1 MTGTAGRTGR
11 IVVSGLGAVGPWGA
25 ERTALE
31 AVLAGGP
38 PPLAELTAA
47 GSPWNP
53 GDADPSLTLDPAVRW
68 SGLLDPAALTSWVP
82 PREGRRMSRPSRFAV
97 AAARIALADA
107 RFSVPDGG
115 LDDLGIILSTAFG
128 PAAVT
133 EELLTQI
140 LCDGPETASPFLFAE
155 SVANAPAAQVAR
167 LTGARG
173 ANLTVTQRE
182 AGTLIAVRRAAAEI
196 EAGRSRRMFA
206 GVADEMVPLLQ
217 ALFDRFGTLARGRG
231 DGPPVARPF
240 DRDRDGFLTSEG
252 AAVVLLE
259 EGRDLAARG
268 RRPRARLLGG
278 GEAFDP
284 TAPRCGW
291 GHRHDRLGS
300 ALLRVLDRCGLAPAD
315 IDLVV
320 AGATGARDGD
330 RAEALTLRSA
340 WGAAPLPPVVAPRGV
355 LGLLGGGLL
364 AASVLL
370 AERAWNGLDLG
381 PPPGFTT
388 ADPELG
394 LVPHGGE
401 PLPDPTTRPG
411 RAPGPPRILVQT
423 VASGGPAAWLILEAP
438 SAPEEETRRSIQ
450 EVAS

>member
-1 MTGTAGRTGR
+1 M
-11 IVVSGLGAVGPWGA
+11 
-25 ERTALE
+25 
-31 AVLAGGP
+31 
-38 PPLAELTAA
+38 
-47 GSPWNP
+47 
-53 GDADPSLTLDPAVRW
+53 
-68 SGLLDPAALTSWVP
+68 
-82 PREGRRMSRPSRFAV
+82 
-97 AAARIALADA
+97 
-107 RFSVPDGG
+107 PDGG

-231 DGPPVARPF
+231 DSPPVARPF

-291 GHRHDRLGS
+291 GHRHDRLGR
-300 ALLRVLDRCGLAPAD
+300 ALAPG
-315 IDLVV
+315 
-320 AGATGARDGD
+320 AG
-330 RAEALTLRSA
+330 
-340 WGAAPLPPVVAPRGV
+340 PVRPRPRG
-355 LGLLGGGLL
+355 
-364 AASVLL
+364 
-370 AERAWNGLDLG
+370 
-381 PPPGFTT
+381 
-388 ADPELG
+388 
-394 LVPHGGE
+394 H
-401 PLPDPTTRPG
+401 RPG
-411 RAPGPPRILVQT
+411 GRRERPAPGT
-423 VASGGPAAWLILEAP
+423 ATA
-438 SAPEEETRRSIQ
+438 RRH
-450 EVAS
+450 